1 MQWNI
6 NGACPDSGMYI
17 LNIPLASIYANNL
30 RGPDLDLAIRF
41 NQFNASDYGF
51 GAGWEIN
58 LARIDEDS
66 NPDDTSSPIR
76 TLVLSDGSRYRI
88 ITDDSGNIILKYKR
102 TNTFTFTQEANGSYK
117 IRNKNGYIE
126 TLSAGKTTCITTP
139 DKKSIYITWNDDN
152 TFKMRDDTGATL
164 LSTRMTQVD
173 NSREHILTSPR
184 GDFSFMLMGPQPC
197 QLRTITAISPN
208 RALLY
213 SFSYL
218 SHNTNYLLIKNWQSL
233 LDYYQECTIEY
244 QQLPAPVGLTS
255 PISAVSAVFLTRT
268 PFATLSKKTVDTRY
282 EYSASNYLGYPDV
295 VTWSTDVD
303 NLENL
308 PITYSYSV
316 IETTGDKDNPLKT
329 TTRTYNKF
337 YLLSTELPQE
347 KSSDRTCFTTF
358 TYSINGQAGIDAQ
371 SPSFMLPV
379 RHDMPSI
386 TGEGE
391 SVHYTNFYN
400 LFEYDQ
406 FSNLT
411 RYRSMNGMTEWHAY
425 YPAEGETTADGTV
438 LCPPDPNGF
447 VNFLKS
453 TTCSSKTTPDATP
466 KKRWEYVY
474 EKINNTDLILR
485 KSEQFFLEE
494 KASSSSPVALKKT
507 SYTHDSIGRI
517 KKIST
522 EVASLT
528 RQEGAVVP
536 VYLATTTT
544 FTYVYSAANK
554 TVTAIKE
561 TTGYDNPT
569 IKKTESITQH
579 YPTGDITASSDC
591 SNIISTFKYDHLG
604 RTISSTHAK
613 GHPNE
618 LTTSITFDAL
628 TNRTTA
634 VKTSLPYAEVNTF
647 DGSGNLLSTVWRL
660 QSEASPQEGE
670 QVSYEILRNEY
681 NDLNQLTK
689 ETRFD
694 YPCHKKTT
702 KTAVPFITNITT
714 YRWNIYNEIL
724 SKSSTDRSQEIY
736 EYDKSSKNRNQ
747 KSIAVNFTP
756 GNAKTVTYFNQ
767 TGQIERLE
775 KYASSKEK
783 LPDYIET
790 FTYDDFMRQYQCTQT
805 EREGK
810 LFLYD
815 AFDRLITTIGS
826 SSGKTVYSYAP
837 HSSEALVSSI
847 SAGNL
852 VIGKSKYDGLNRVIS
867 SSTQSTES
875 QYDYTTTSLFIRPNR
890 ITIAGGRIWEYEYN
904 AAIGQVTTEK
914 IMDAN
919 KQQLALA
926 SFSYA
931 TSSGLLVQESIVRS
945 DGTHTQ
951 NRTYN
956 QFNQLAEETGG
967 WETAKLGKY
976 KTSIT
981 PSVCGKPEE
990 ISVLFNNGTTTIRA
1004 KYKYD
1009 SDGKEKFIVYYLSNE
1024 KLTDSLICLSHIH
1037 RSATTGN
1044 IVAID
1049 NYAKFAHNDRYNMI
1063 QKKITYGNYNFI
1075 SGTQYFFYRQKILD
1089 VKIKYNKNSQLS
1101 NVAYA
1106 FQATNAHEWS
1116 EFYQYNDCGSLSTW
1130 KRAGNVVYHNEFNE
1144 NVNCQYFKYN
1154 TLNDITSIKSE
1165 TAQKRTESVYTY
1177 NNSGLLEKIS
1187 ITEPGTSTNAQAY
1200 LRYDAE
1206 GNIVRNIYT
1215 KGSAVTEKTFSFKE
1229 ANNVTQITCDGPGE
1243 NLLSSYFYNAS
1254 GKKIWVSGLEGGVS
1268 MDTATL
1274 YAGNCLRIEQ
1284 QKEKQDEKSA
1294 QSYRIFHYVNDETAF
1309 TTEVHSDGLL
1319 EVRPCLNGP
1328 YRTPVVE
1335 GHIKAVLHDQV
1346 YNYRIDSEYSY
1357 YDFRIRGQNPYG
1369 MTFDLGSSFY
1379 HPGYYYKLPDFS

>member
-1 MQWNI
+1 MNWNL
-6 NGACPDSGMYI
+6 NGTSPDSGMYL

-30 RGPDLDLAIRF
+30 QGPDLDLTMRF
-41 NQFNASDYGF
+41 NQFNANDYGF
-51 GAGWEIN
+51 GTGWELN
-58 LARIDEDS
+58 LARIDEDP
-66 NPDDTSSPIR
+66 NPDDALSPFR

-88 ITDDSGNIILKYKR
+88 VTDGSGNTILKYKK
-102 TNTFTFTQEANGSYK
+102 TNTFTFTQETDGSYR
-117 IRNKNGYIE
+117 IINKNGRIE
-126 TLSAGKTTCITTP
+126 TLLAGKTTCITAP
-139 DKKSIYITWNDDN
+139 NQKNLYIKWNDDN
-152 TFKMRDDTGATL
+152 TFKISDDKGITL
-164 LSTRMTQVD
+164 LSTSMTQIY
-173 NSREHILTSPR
+173 NSRVHTLTSSR
-184 GDFSFMLMGPQPC
+184 GNFSCVLLGPQPYK
-197 QLRTITAISPN
+197 LYAITAPDQSV
-208 RALLY
+208 LY
-213 SFSYL
+213 SFGYL
-218 SHNTNYLLIKNWQSL
+218 RHNTDYFLISNWKSL

-244 QQLPAPVGLTS
+244 LKLPAPAGLAS
-255 PISAVSAVFLTRT
+255 SISAVSAIFLTRT
-268 PFATLSKKTVDTRY
+268 FFAAQPKQTVDIRY
-282 EYSASNYLGYPDV
+282 KYPNRNYLGYPDIT
-295 VTWSTDVD
+295 TWINDAD

-308 PITYSYSV
+308 PGTYSYRV
-316 IETTGDKDNPLKT
+316 VEITGNKESPVKT

-337 YLLSTELPQE
+337 YLLTKELPQE
-347 KSSDRTCFTTF
+347 NSSDRICFTTF
-358 TYSINGQAGIDAQ
+358 HYHLNRQTGIDAQ
-371 SPSFMLPV
+371 SPSFMLPTSSNIQ
-379 RHDMPSI
+379 SI
-386 TGEGE
+386 TGEGTNKT
-391 SVHYTNFYN
+391 YTNFYTN
-400 LFEYDQ
+400 FEYDS

-411 RYRSMNGMTEWHAY
+411 KHQNVNGMAEWHVY
-425 YPAEGETTADGTV
+425 YPAEGETTDEGIV

-447 VNFLKS
+447 ARFLKS
-453 TTCSSKTTPDATP
+453 TTRSSKATPDDLP
-466 KKRWEYVY
+466 KKTWEHTY
-474 EKINNTDLILR
+474 EKADETGLVLN
-485 KSEQFFLEE
+485 KEEQFFLKE
-494 KASSSSPVALKKT
+494 KASSSSAVALKKI
-507 SYTHDSIGRI
+507 SYAHDNVGRI
-517 KKIST
+517 TTIST
-522 EVASLT
+522 SVA
-528 RQEGAVVP
+528 RVKKQEDTAVP
-536 VYLATTTT
+536 VYLVTTTS
-544 FTYVYSAANK
+544 FTYTDNASDN
-554 TVTAIKE
+554 TVTVKKE
-561 TTGYDNPT
+561 TVGYDNPS
-569 IKKTESITQH
+569 IKKTESIEQN
-579 YPTGDITASSDC
+579 YITGDITTSSDC
-591 SNIISTFKYDHLG
+591 NNIVTTFQYDYLG

-618 LTTSITFDAL
+618 LTTNITFDAL
-628 TNRTTA
+628 TNQTTT
-634 VKTSLPYAEVNTF
+634 VKTSLPYAEINTF

-660 QSEASPQEGE
+660 QPDASSREGE

-694 YPCHKKTT
+694 YPSHKKTT
-702 KTAVPFITNITT
+702 KTAVPFSTNITI

-724 SKSSTDRSQEIY
+724 SKSNTDHSQETY
-736 EYDKSSKNRNQ
+736 EYDKASKNKNQ
-747 KSIAVNFTP
+747 KSIAVTFTP
-756 GNAKTVTYFNQ
+756 GNAKTITYFNL
-767 TGQIERLE
+767 TGQIAKQER
-775 KYASSKEK
+775 YTSSKEK
-783 LPDYIET
+783 SPDHTET
-790 FTYDDFMRQYQCTQT
+790 FTYDDFMRQNQYTQT
-805 EREGK
+805 EREDK
-810 LFLYD
+810 SFLYD

-847 SAGNL
+847 SVGDL

-867 SSTQSTES
+867 SSTQSIES
-875 QYDYTTTSLFIRPNR
+875 QYDYTETSLFIRPNR

-904 AAIGQVTTEK
+904 AALNQVTTEK
-914 IMDAN
+914 ILDTN

-931 TSSGLLVQESIVRS
+931 ASSGLLVQESIVRS

-956 QFNQLAEETGG
+956 QFNQLTEETGS
-967 WETAKLGKY
+967 WEIEKLGKY
-976 KTSIT
+976 KTKIT

-1009 SDGKEKFIVYYLSNE
+1009 SNGKEKFIIFYLSNE
-1024 KLTDSLICLSHIH
+1024 ELTDSIICLSHIH

-1044 IVAID
+1044 IVTID
-1049 NYAKFAHNDRYNMI
+1049 NYAKFAHTDRYNMI
-1063 QKKITYGNYNFI
+1063 KKKIIYGNYNLI
-1075 SGTQYFFYRQKILD
+1075 SGTQYFFYKQKILD
-1089 VKIKYNKNSQLS
+1089 SKMKYNKNSQLS
-1101 NVAYA
+1101 DVSYA
-1106 FQATNAHEWS
+1106 FQATNVHEWS

-1130 KRAGNVVYHNEFNE
+1130 KRTGNVVYHNEFNE
-1144 NVNCQYFKYN
+1144 NVNCQHFKYN
-1154 TLNDITSIKSE
+1154 AINDITSIKSE
-1165 TAQKRTESVYTY
+1165 TAQKHTESVYTY

-1229 ANNVTQITCDGPGE
+1229 ANNVTQITCNGPGE
-1243 NLLSSYFYNAS
+1243 NLLYSYFYNAS
-1254 GKKIWVSGLEGGVS
+1254 GKKIWVSGLKGGVS

-1284 QKEKQDEKSA
+1284 QKEKQDGKSA

-1309 TTEVHSDGLL
+1309 TTEVHSNGLL

-1346 YNYRIDSEYSY
+1346 YNYRIDTEYSY